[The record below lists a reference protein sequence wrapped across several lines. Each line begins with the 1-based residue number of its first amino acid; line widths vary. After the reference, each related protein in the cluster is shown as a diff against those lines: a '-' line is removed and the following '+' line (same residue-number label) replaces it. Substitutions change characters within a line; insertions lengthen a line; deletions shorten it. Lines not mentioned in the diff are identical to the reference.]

1 MNLEIG
7 RDMQNVQ
14 HTGTVIVVSSS
25 HPEFTIASEIK
36 ARGLEMRWAS
46 TIRAAVDLISGAAD
60 RTIILTELALA
71 DGNWRDLVERVSS
84 WIIFPIV
91 LLAPCTTAELWWDAL
106 ECGVDEIL
114 HTPLTASSLRDLL
127 EMHYSR

>member
-1 MNLEIG
+1 MHN
-7 RDMQNVQ
+7 DQQ
-14 HTGTVIVVSSS
+14 AGTVILVCSSC
-25 HPEFTIASEIK
+25 PGLAIESEIK
-36 ARGLEMRWAS
+36 ARGLQMRWAS
-46 TIRAAVDLISGAAD
+46 SIRAAVDVISGASD
-60 RTIILTELALA
+60 RTIILTELALV
-71 DGNWRDLVERVSS
+71 DGNWRDLIERVSS

-106 ECGVDEIL
+106 ECGIDDIV